1 MRVWNREKPM
11 IEIGSVRVRARK
23 KSNGR
28 EWDSE
33 VGRGTM
39 RPWVRKKANDRE
51 RDNGGRGQD

>member
-1 MRVWNREKPM
+1 MVGRGSGLLRVWNREKPM
-11 IEIGSVRVRARK
+11 IEIGSVRVRAGK

-39 RPWVRKKANDRE
+39 RPWVKGE
-51 RDNGGRGQD
+51 GQ